1 MWLRNLLT
9 PTLFS
14 IDNIFTLSQLMS
26 RRWYHCQKFSISQ
39 RATRKTQHSYACLV
53 KQKLFALI
61 IIFCNQ
67 TWNLISF
74 CIRKGATQFILAS
87 TMQKVF
93 YFIMYGFWRRSII
106 EWKIIFD
113 INYANL
119 WFCKLLQFLEN
130 QLIISAAWK
139 GTVSLKAKIVKQRLP
154 ATAFKNQIMQNRTIL
169 PIMPPTRRDI
179 WY

>member
-26 RRWYHCQKFSISQ
+26 RRWYHWQKFSILQ

-61 IIFCNQ
+61 IIYAKIVCLLSFCIVCNQ

-113 INYANL
+113 IIYANL
-119 WFCKLLQFLEN
+119 WSCKLCTIYN
-130 QLIISAAWK
+130 SWKIS
-139 GTVSLKAKIVKQRLP
+139 S
-154 ATAFKNQIMQNRTIL
+154 
-169 PIMPPTRRDI
+169 
-179 WY
+179 